1 MGWERSGWLV
11 RSSQHLP
18 RRSPVLPPSSC
29 TSVGCFARRQTL
41 PLQFSLPSV
50 HTRCLNQLHRHLSL
64 FHMPAHGP
72 CKPSG
77 LGARRGVLAF
87 ASSMYI
93 NSNVKRGSKSLNAW
107 IKLVVVVLVNWDHI
121 RDYNNL
127 IMDSAGIDH
136 TVMYIVGEY
145 GNSLKWQFS

>member
-1 MGWERSGWLV
+1 MGWEWNNRLV
-11 RSSQHLP
+11 GSSQHLP
-18 RRSPVLPPSSC
+18 KISPVLPPSSS
-29 TSVGCFARRQTL
+29 TLVWYFATQQPL
-41 PLQFSLPSV
+41 PLWFSLSGV
-50 HTRCLNQLHRHLSL
+50 HTWCLNHLQRHLIL

-72 CKPSG
+72 CKPLG

-93 NSNVKRGSKSLNAW
+93 NSNIKSCSKSLNAW